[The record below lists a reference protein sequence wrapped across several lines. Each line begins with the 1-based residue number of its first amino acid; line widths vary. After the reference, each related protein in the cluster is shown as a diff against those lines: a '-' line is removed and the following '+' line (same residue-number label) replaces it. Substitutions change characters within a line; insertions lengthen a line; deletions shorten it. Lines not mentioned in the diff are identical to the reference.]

1 MKRFAVFLALVIV
14 ALAVWLRPSW
24 LAAAWGVLNADSIA
38 AIAAYVRGYGVWAP
52 AISLLLMVLQSVIA
66 PLPGS
71 LIAATNG
78 VVFGIWWGTLLS
90 WSGGLLG
97 ATISFWLARRFG
109 HALVARWVG
118 HGRLERIDQIGA
130 EHGFWVVLIARLT
143 PIVSFDLISY
153 LAGLSSIGFGRFML
167 ATAVGML
174 PGTFAWTALGH
185 DLLLAQTTT
194 WRVSLFA
201 LFAACATLAGLWWR
215 RRMARPTPEHER

>member
-1 MKRFAVFLALVIV
+1 MKRLAVILALVII
-14 ALAVWLRPSW
+14 ALAAWLRPSW
-24 LAAAWGVLNADSIA
+24 LSAAWGVLNADSIA
-38 AIAAYVRGYGVWAP
+38 AIAAYVRSYGLWAP

-90 WSGGLLG
+90 WSGGMLG
-97 ATISFWLARRFG
+97 ATVSFWLARLFG
-109 HALVARWVG
+109 HALVARWIG
-118 HGRLERIDQIGA
+118 HSRLERIDQIGA
-130 EHGFWVVLIARLT
+130 EHGFWVVLLARLT

-201 LFAACATLAGLWWR
+201 LFAAVATLAGLWWR
-215 RRMARPTPEHER
+215 RRVARTAQAG